1 MWQEAEHWQ
10 QNIYLRAHV
19 LINKYVWNPYYVAG
33 AGGREVAG
41 GVTLSHC
48 SQGSRAQCGIRW
60 VSMRAVKRAWWD
72 KEAS

>member
-1 MWQEAEHWQ
+1 MFCYKDIEGEAVKLWTPQMWQEAEHWQ

-41 GVTLSHC
+41 GSRSLTAHREAGLSV
-48 SQGSRAQCGIRW
+48 G
-60 VSMRAVKRAWWD
+60 
-72 KEAS
+72 